1 MPRVQKIDKEYIHM
15 ISDDDIQVAVDWLQN
30 NAIES
35 AKRVAERKYLEEYR
49 KSLKALIM
57 KEHIDKPVTVQE
69 REAYADQRYLMHLK
83 ALQIAIFRDEE
94 MKFLRSAKEAKI
106 NAWQTQSANM
116 RTKL

>member
-1 MPRVQKIDKEYIHM
+1 M
-15 ISDDDIQVAVDWLQN
+15 ISDNEVQESVDWLQD
-30 NAIES
+30 NAVQS

-49 KSLKALIM
+49 KSLKALLM
-57 KEHIDKPVTVQE
+57 KEHLDKPVSVQE

-83 ALQIAIFRDEE
+83 ALQVAIFKDEE
-94 MKFLRSAKEAKI
+94 MKFLRSSKEAKI